1 MQSESGKPAVKGPV
15 IALLA
20 TACGVLVANNYLSQT
35 LIAEIGA
42 DIGLSS
48 SLTGLTV
55 TLTQFGSGLGFALL
69 VPLAD
74 RYENRRL
81 ILLAVAGVVL
91 ALAAAATATTAAV
104 FLVACV
110 MLGVCATVSQVM
122 VPMASFFV
130 SQQAQGRAIGL
141 VTGGLLAGIMLARP
155 FASFITYLAGWRAV
169 FWVALVLTVLLG
181 LLLLRYLPRRDP
193 PRHPGPGELFAS
205 LRTLWR
211 DEPLIRRRASWQ
223 ALLFIAFNMFWT
235 AVPLELAARYG
246 FGQDGIA
253 LFALA
258 GAGGAL
264 AAPLAG
270 RFADRGHGR
279 VATAIAIVGTCAMLL
294 FTGWVVPAGA
304 LAGFWLGAVA
314 IDALVQT
321 NQVVGQRALYQ
332 LSESARSRI
341 NAIYMT
347 VVFGIGAFG
356 PVLGTV
362 LHARF
367 GWHGP
372 AFGGAFFA
380 AVAVLLW
387 LAAQCSATRQD
398 SQ

>member
-1 MQSESGKPAVKGPV
+1 MASGPV
-15 IALLA
+15 VALLA
-20 TACGVLVANNYLSQT
+20 VACGVLVANNYLSQT

-42 DIGLSS
+42 DVGLSS
-48 SLTGLTV
+48 ALVGATV
-55 TLTQFGSGLGFALL
+55 TLTQFGSGLGFALV

-81 ILLAVAGVVL
+81 ILLSFVGVIL
-91 ALAAAATATTAAV
+91 ALAAVATATTAVV
-104 FLVACV
+104 FLFGCM
-110 MLGVCATVSQVM
+110 MLGVCATTSQVM

-130 SQQAQGRAIGL
+130 PDEKQGRVIGL
-141 VTGGLLAGIMLARP
+141 VTAGLLGGIMLARP
-155 FASFITYLAGWRAV
+155 FASFVTHLAGDWRAV
-169 FWVALVLTVLLG
+169 FWVAMALTVVLG
-181 LLLLRYLPRRDP
+181 LLLFRYLPPREP
-193 PRHPGPGELFAS
+193 PRHPEAGELFTS
-205 LRTLWR
+205 LWSLWR
-211 DEPLIRRRASWQ
+211 REPLIRRRAIWQ
-223 ALLFIAFNMFWT
+223 ALLFLAFNMFWT
-235 AVPLELAARYG
+235 AAPLELAARFG
-246 FGQDGIA
+246 MGQDGIA

-264 AAPLAG
+264 AAPVAG

-279 VATAIAIVGTCAMLL
+279 LATAVAIIGACVMLL
-294 FTGWVVPAGA
+294 LTGWVVPAGA
-304 LAGFWLGAVA
+304 LAGFWLCGLAL
-314 IDALVQT
+314 DAMVQT

-372 AFGGAFFA
+372 AFGGAAFA
-380 AVAVLLW
+380 GAAVLLW
-387 LAAQCSATRQD
+387 LAAQCTATRTAQ
-398 SQ
+398 Q